1 MFILLMQWDTVVPI
15 PGVADSLECVGWDG
29 PGLVEGCLCVVG
41 FSSCIFVEGLEVYCA
56 SRFSRLFGYNHHS
69 VTPGY
74 RGSDWD
80 RLNNT

>member
-41 FSSCIFVEGLEVYCA
+41 FSSCIFVEGAMLH
-56 SRFSRLFGYNHHS
+56 FSILHLYNNAC
-69 VTPGY
+69 
-74 RGSDWD
+74 DEAD
-80 RLNNT
+80 QL